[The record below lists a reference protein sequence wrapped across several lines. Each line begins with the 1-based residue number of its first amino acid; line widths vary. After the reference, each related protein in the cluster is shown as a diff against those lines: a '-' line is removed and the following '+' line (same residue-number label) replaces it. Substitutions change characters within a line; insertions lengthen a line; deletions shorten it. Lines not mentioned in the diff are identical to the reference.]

1 MNFDPNFC
9 ALEANHWIA
18 EKYEMMRLIDE
29 TKIIIEF
36 ERYKYDEISFD
47 FIVYVT
53 FAANSLTPWNNF
65 SHEATILTA

>member
-1 MNFDPNFC
+1 
-9 ALEANHWIA
+9 
-18 EKYEMMRLIDE
+18 MMRLIDE